1 MERHEE
7 KQKLNIQSNKKEE
20 ALFEG
25 IVLPL
30 CKECF
35 MINRTLKQVEQMTNG
50 TGLAEQ
56 YEGITIQGVS
66 IDTRKIEKGNLYV
79 PIRGERFDGH
89 AFVDKAVEN
98 GAVAT
103 LWMKDVANPPENL
116 PVIFVEDT
124 LSALQMLA
132 KTIATNWMLK

>member
-7 KQKLNIQSNKKEE
+7 NKKLNIQSNKKEE

-56 YEGITIQGVS
+56 YEELLYKECLLIREKS
-66 IDTRKIEKGNLYV
+66 KRKLICSDS
-79 PIRGERFDGH
+79 R
-89 AFVDKAVEN
+89 
-98 GAVAT
+98 
-103 LWMKDVANPPENL
+103 
-116 PVIFVEDT
+116 
-124 LSALQMLA
+124 
-132 KTIATNWMLK
+132 

>member
-1 MERHEE
+1 
-7 KQKLNIQSNKKEE
+7 
-20 ALFEG
+20 
-25 IVLPL
+25 
-30 CKECF
+30 

-56 YEGITIQGVS
+56 YEELLYKECLLIREKSKKETYMFRFEVNVS
-66 IDTRKIEKGNLYV
+66 MDMLLI
-79 PIRGERFDGH
+79 
-89 AFVDKAVEN
+89 DKAVEN

>member
-1 MERHEE
+1 MIRE
-7 KQKLNIQSNKKEE
+7 KKRKLVCSDS
-20 ALFEG
+20 
-25 IVLPL
+25 
-30 CKECF
+30 
-35 MINRTLKQVEQMTNG
+35 R
-50 TGLAEQ
+50 
-56 YEGITIQGVS
+56 
-66 IDTRKIEKGNLYV
+66 
-79 PIRGERFDGH
+79 ERFDGH

-132 KTIATNWMLK
+132 KTIAINWMLKL

>member
-1 MERHEE
+1 
-7 KQKLNIQSNKKEE
+7 
-20 ALFEG
+20 
-25 IVLPL
+25 
-30 CKECF
+30 

-56 YEGITIQGVS
+56 YEGITIQGCLLIREKS
-66 IDTRKIEKGNLYV
+66 KKGNLYV

-132 KTIATNWMLK
+132 KLSRPIGC

>member
-1 MERHEE
+1 
-7 KQKLNIQSNKKEE
+7 
-20 ALFEG
+20 
-25 IVLPL
+25 
-30 CKECF
+30 
-35 MINRTLKQVEQMTNG
+35 MINRTLKQVEQMVNG

-79 PIRGERFDGH
+79 PIQGERFDGH

-132 KTIATNWMLK
+132 KNYRDQLDVKVVGVTGSNGKTSTKDIVTSLLATKF